1 MIGGVRLTLT
11 ELMQVLQDLGIL
23 VVTILVAYV
32 VYKIG
37 ILIEVISNKIK
48 GEKD

>member
-1 MIGGVRLTLT
+1 MTLT
-11 ELMQVLQDLGIL
+11 ELTQVLQDLGIF
-23 VVTILVAYV
+23 VVVILLAYV

>member
-1 MIGGVRLTLT
+1 MR
-11 ELMQVLQDLGIL
+11 VLQDLGIF
-23 VVTILVAYV
+23 VVIILVAYV
-32 VYKIG
+32 VYRIG

>member
-1 MIGGVRLTLT
+1 MTLT
-11 ELMQVLQDLGIL
+11 ELMRMLQDLGIF
-23 VVTILVAYV
+23 VVIILVAYV
-32 VYKIG
+32 VYRIG